1 MLHARG
7 LNPWANPVCM
17 LPWQR
22 AGLGKCAS
30 PCVQYVRAARNL
42 ENIRNL
48 ARAEE
53 PLSLPPLPAHRSAQG
68 EATPP
73 ARHSQAATWFHSRR
87 PGASARLCLCLPRL
101 RLDVIL
107 PGRVHSHQEPAL
119 SRRSSCLP
127 SAGRQLRQDTPT
139 PATVSEGRGTGLTEK
154 DGGGGKCACKLGGT

>member
-30 PCVQYVRAARNL
+30 PCVQYARAARNL

-53 PLSLPPLPAHRSAQG
+53 PLSLPELRN
-68 EATPP
+68 
-73 ARHSQAATWFHSRR
+73 HS
-87 PGASARLCLCLPRL
+87 PCPLCLPTGRRKVRQPL
-101 RLDVIL
+101 L
-107 PGRVHSHQEPAL
+107 PVTARPPPGYIAAAQAPAPG
-119 SRRSSCLP
+119 C
-127 SAGRQLRQDTPT
+127 AF
-139 PATVSEGRGTGLTEK
+139 ACRG
-154 DGGGGKCACKLGGT
+154 CAWM